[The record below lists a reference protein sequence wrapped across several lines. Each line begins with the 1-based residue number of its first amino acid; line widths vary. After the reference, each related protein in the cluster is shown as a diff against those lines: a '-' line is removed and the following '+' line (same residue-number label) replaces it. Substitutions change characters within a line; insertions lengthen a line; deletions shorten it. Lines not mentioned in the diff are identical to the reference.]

1 MREDIT
7 LWHGD
12 CLELMGQVEDQS
24 IDMILCD
31 LPYGTTAC
39 KWDSVIPFEP
49 LWAHYK
55 RIIKPRGAV
64 VLTGS
69 QPFTSILVMSNP
81 DWFKYEWIWE
91 KSSAGGFLDAK
102 FRPLKSHEN
111 AVVFSPA
118 GCSNGSNPAM
128 TYNPQMTDGKPYV
141 MHREGLI
148 GTQTS
153 RSNVQRSNA
162 IYDGKRYPK
171 SVLRFSH
178 DKGGLHPTQKPVD
191 LFAYLIRIYTNE
203 GETVLDNCSG
213 SGTTG
218 IAAIRTGR
226 KAILIEKEREYFEI
240 GCKRV
245 AEELSK
251 TALFAGVS
259 G

>member
-1 MREDIT
+1 MSDVT

-12 CLELMGQVEDQS
+12 CLDLMSDIPDSS

-69 QPFTSILVMSNP
+69 QPFTSMLVMSNP
-81 DWFKYEWIWE
+81 DWFKYEWIWD
-91 KSSAGGFLDAK
+91 KALATGFLDANR
-102 FRPLKSHEN
+102 RPMRRHEN
-111 AVVFSPA
+111 VLVFSPE
-118 GCSNGSNPAM
+118 GGT
-128 TYNPQMTDGKPYV
+128 TYNPIFTSGEPYAKSV
-141 MHREGLI
+141 RKL
-148 GTQTS
+148 TQVYGAFEVRSSQNDTGDRYPTS
-153 RSNVQRSNA
+153 VLAISNA
-162 IYDGKRYPK
+162 NRNKNG
-171 SVLRFSH
+171 
-178 DKGGLHPTQKPVD
+178 HPTQKPVD
-191 LFAYLIRIYTNE
+191 LFEYLIRTYTNE
-203 GETVLDNCSG
+203 GDTVLDNCSG

-218 IAAIRTGR
+218 VAAIRCGR

-245 AEELSK
+245 AEEREK
-251 TALFAGVS
+251 TALFADAS
-259 G
+259 H